1 MASSRWLPYG
11 RQWIDESDIAAVAEA
26 LASDFLTTG
35 PRTTQFEGALSAY
48 TGAPFSAAVNSGTS
62 ALHCAY
68 AACGLS
74 KDDEFI
80 TTPLTFAATANVG
93 LELGAKVRFVDID
106 PLTGNIDPQLIPEA
120 LTERTKLIVPVDF
133 TGRPA
138 EYDLITPVARQVGA
152 RVVSDAAHS
161 LGATYKGRKVGTLA
175 DATTLS
181 LHPVKAMTTGEGGA
195 ILSADPVIDDQARR
209 FRSHGMVKTLE
220 ITDREGAW
228 YYEIQSLGLN
238 YRITDIQCA
247 LGISQLLKLDRFIE
261 RRRAIVARYQEAL
274 STLNAVI
281 IPRDSDNASSG
292 WHLFVLR
299 LKEPKAEL
307 RRRLFDRMVDLGLRV
322 QVHYIP
328 VYWHPLYQDLGFQKG
343 LCPHAEDYYRSC
355 ISLPL
360 FPKMTDDDVDWSIEQ
375 ILRAVNEIV
384 E

>member
-11 RQWIDESDIAAVAEA
+11 RQWIDESDVAAVTEA
-26 LASDFLTTG
+26 LTSDFLTTG
-35 PRTTQFEGALSAY
+35 PRTTQFEAALSAY

-68 AACGLS
+68 VACGLS

-93 LELGAKVRFVDID
+93 VELGAKVRFVDID
-106 PLTGNIDPQLIPEA
+106 PQTGNIDPRLIPEA
-120 LTERTKLIVPVDF
+120 VTERTKLIVPVDF

-138 EYDLITPVARQVGA
+138 EYDLITPLARQAGA
-152 RVVSDAAHS
+152 KVVSDAAHS

-195 ILSADPVIDDQARR
+195 ILSADPVIDDLARR

-228 YYEIQSLGLN
+228 YYEIQALGLN

-247 LGISQLLKLDRFIE
+247 LGLSQLLKLDRFID

-274 STLNAVI
+274 STLDSVI
-281 IPRDSDNASSG
+281 IPRDAEYSSSG

-299 LKEPKAEL
+299 LKEPNEDL
-307 RRRLFDRMVDLGLRV
+307 RRRLFDRMVALGLRV

-328 VYWHPLYQDLGFQKG
+328 VYWHPFYQELGFKKG

-360 FPKMTDDDVDWSIEQ
+360 FPKMTNDDVDWSIEQ
-375 ILRAVNEIV
+375 VLRAVNEIV
-384 E
+384 Q